1 MLNTVDSSSK
11 YQSTEIKLVEPSFG
25 STLTDLIIDLDYLRR
40 RKLTGTTNPKIFFQL
55 KSLFHT
61 LESIGSARIEGNHTT
76 IAEFIETKFSKE
88 KSHDEKIVEIR
99 NNEKAMDFIDDTITD
114 HAIDEAYI
122 RELHKMVV
130 IGLSPSAEG
139 DSRPGEYRVRN
150 VQITKSSHIPPD
162 YLLINDHIQ
171 SLVSFINREDNP
183 KYDLLKIAL
192 THHRFV
198 WIHPFTNGNGRTV
211 RLLTYAQ
218 LVKYGFNIHIGHI
231 VNPTA
236 IFCNNRNE
244 YYNQLANA
252 DTGEDTQL
260 LNWCQYVLSGLK
272 IEIEKIDRLL
282 DYSYLSKNI
291 LLPSLID
298 ARDRK
303 VITPEEES
311 ILKIA
316 VEEQVFQASD
326 LNKIFPGKLPSH
338 ISRLLNRM
346 KEKKMIVADKKN
358 GRKYLLYFEN
368 NYLLRSVIKMLDI
381 HGFLPL
387 RGEI

>member
-1 MLNTVDSSSK
+1 MSDSSK
-11 YQSTEIKLVEPSFG
+11 YSSKMTKLVEPTFRS
-25 STLTDLIIDLDYLRR
+25 SLTDLIIDLDYLRKK
-40 RKLTGTTNPKIFFQL
+40 KLGGSTHPKIFFQI
-55 KSLFHT
+55 KNLFHT

-88 KSHDEKIVEIR
+88 KSPDEKIEEIR
-99 NNEKAMDFIDDTITD
+99 NNEKAMDFIDETIKSS
-114 HAIDEAYI
+114 HINEAYI
-122 RELHKMVV
+122 RELHKKVV
-130 IGLSPSAEG
+130 IGLSSSKEG
-139 DSRPGEYRVRN
+139 DPRPGEYRISNVR
-150 VQITKSSHIPPD
+150 IRKSSHIPPD
-162 YLLINDHIQ
+162 YLLVKDYIEELI
-171 SLVSFINREDNP
+171 SFINKKDSP

-244 YYNQLANA
+244 YYTRLSNA
-252 DTGEDTQL
+252 DTGDDKHL
-260 LNWCQYVLSGLK
+260 LNWCEYVLAGLK
-272 IEIEKIDRLL
+272 KEIEKIDKLL
-282 DYSYLSKNI
+282 NYIYLSKNI
-291 LLPSLID
+291 LLPALTE
-298 ARDRK
+298 ALDRK
-303 VITPEEES
+303 VITPEEEK
-311 ILKIA
+311 ILKVA
-316 VEEQVFQASD
+316 VEKQVFQASD
-326 LNKIFPGKLPSH
+326 LNKIFVGKLPSH

-346 KEKKMIVADKKN
+346 KKKKMIMSDKKK

-381 HGFLPL
+381 NGFLPL
-387 RGEI
+387 QGEV